1 MGTQGSPVKSYDY
14 LLKFLLVGD
23 SDVGKGEILE
33 SLQDGA
39 AESPYAYSNG
49 IDYKT
54 TTILLD
60 GRRVK
65 LELWDTSGQGRFCTI
80 FRSYSRGAQVR
91 PAVLP
96 VPLSRGTTHISVLSD
111 PTCVTLSKEVL
122 MFGHQASTRLPS
134 ELGASVIRGYQVLMS
149 PLSVPTLCPH

>member
-1 MGTQGSPVKSYDY
+1 MMGTQSSPVKSYDY

-33 SLQDGA
+33 SLQDGSV
-39 AESPYAYSNG
+39 ESPYAYSSGEYTSVLCSVVYVLLEGPGLTNTNRLCVIAG

-65 LELWDTSGQGRFCTI
+65 LELWYVFLGLNWKC
-80 FRSYSRGAQVR
+80 VV
-91 PAVLP
+91 AVCNEQTGFILA
-96 VPLSRGTTHISVLSD
+96 
-111 PTCVTLSKEVL
+111 CV
-122 MFGHQASTRLPS
+122 
-134 ELGASVIRGYQVLMS
+134 
-149 PLSVPTLCPH
+149 

>member
-80 FRSYSRGAQVR
+80 FRSYSRGGGAG
-91 PAVLP
+91 
-96 VPLSRGTTHISVLSD
+96 RGAG
-111 PTCVTLSKEVL
+111 SKQRSW
-122 MFGHQASTRLPS
+122 GQGGRG
-134 ELGASVIRGYQVLMS
+134 GA
-149 PLSVPTLCPH
+149 